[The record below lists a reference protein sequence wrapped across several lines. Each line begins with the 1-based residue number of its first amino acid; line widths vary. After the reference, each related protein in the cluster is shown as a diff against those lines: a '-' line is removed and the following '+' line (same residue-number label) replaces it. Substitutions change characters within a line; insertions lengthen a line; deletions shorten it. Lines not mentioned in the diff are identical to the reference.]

1 MEAKEIMN
9 PKYWMVG
16 IGSLM
21 LVMSVF
27 GVMDGE
33 QMAEDMWGADNV
45 AEHDAEYEEMWA
57 LNMMPLFAM
66 FVVIGLLAKGK
77 TLAQLTMAASAF
89 SIAFMGVGMM
99 LLTSDSGYGGESSTL
114 MFIIIRTAALLG
126 ISGFLHKDGE

>member
-99 LLTSDSGYGGESSTL
+99 LLTSDSGYGGESSVL
-114 MFIIIRTAALLG
+114 MIIIVGTAAMLG
-126 ISGFLHKDGE
+126 ISGFLNKEGE

>member
-1 MEAKEIMN
+1 MDAKEIMN
-9 PKYWMVG
+9 PKYWMIG

-33 QMAEDMWGADNV
+33 QMASDMWGADNV

-89 SIAFMGVGMM
+89 SITFMGVGMM

-114 MFIIIRTAALLG
+114 MFIIVGTAALLG

>member
-1 MEAKEIMN
+1 MDVKEIMN

-33 QMAEDMWGADNV
+33 QMAVDMWGADNV

-57 LNMMPLFAM
+57 LNMMSLFAM
-66 FVVIGLLAKGK
+66 FVFIGLLAKGK
-77 TLAQLTMAASAF
+77 TLAQLTMAASASSLVF
-89 SIAFMGVGMM
+89 LVVGMM
-99 LLTSDSGYGGESSTL
+99 VLTGDSEYDASSL
-114 MFIIIRTAALLG
+114 IIIIGGASALLG
-126 ISGFLHKDGE
+126 ISGFLNKDGD

>member
-1 MEAKEIMN
+1 MDVKEIMN
-9 PKYWMVG
+9 PKYLMVG

-33 QMAEDMWGADNV
+33 QMAVDMWGADNV

-89 SIAFMGVGMM
+89 SITFMGVGMM

-114 MFIIIRTAALLG
+114 MFIIVGTAALLG

>member
-1 MEAKEIMN
+1 MDAKGIMN

-33 QMAEDMWGADNV
+33 QMAADMWGEDNV

-57 LNMMPLFAM
+57 LNMMSLFAM
-66 FVVIGLLAKGK
+66 FVFIGVLAKGK
-77 TLAQLTMAASAF
+77 TLAQLTMAASASSLVF
-89 SIAFMGVGMM
+89 LVVGMM
-99 LLTSDSGYGGESSTL
+99 VLTGDSEYDASSL
-114 MFIIIRTAALLG
+114 IIIIGGASALLG
-126 ISGFLHKDGE
+126 ISGFLNKDGE

>member
-1 MEAKEIMN
+1 MDVKEIMN

-33 QMAEDMWGADNV
+33 QMAVDMWGADNV

-57 LNMMPLFAM
+57 LNMMSLFAM
-66 FVVIGLLAKGK
+66 FVFIGLLAKGK
-77 TLAQLTMAASAF
+77 TLAQLTMAASA
-89 SIAFMGVGMM
+89 SSLVILVVGMM
-99 LLTSDSGYGGESSTL
+99 VLTGDCEYDASS
-114 MFIIIRTAALLG
+114 
-126 ISGFLHKDGE
+126 

>member
-1 MEAKEIMN
+1 MDVKEIMN

-33 QMAEDMWGADNV
+33 QMAVDMWGADNV

-66 FVVIGLLAKGK
+66 FVFIGVLAKGK
-77 TLAQLTMAASAF
+77 TLAQLTMAASASSLVF
-89 SIAFMGVGMM
+89 LVVGMM
-99 LLTSDSGYGGESSTL
+99 VLTGDSEYDASSL
-114 MFIIIRTAALLG
+114 IIIIGGASALLG
-126 ISGFLHKDGE
+126 ISGFLNKDGE

>member
-1 MEAKEIMN
+1 MDVKEIMN

-33 QMAEDMWGADNV
+33 QMAVDMWGADNV

-57 LNMMPLFAM
+57 LNMMSLFAM
-66 FVVIGLLAKGK
+66 FVFIGLLAKGK
-77 TLAQLTMAASAF
+77 TLAQLTMAASASSLVF
-89 SIAFMGVGMM
+89 LVVGMM
-99 LLTSDSGYGGESSTL
+99 VLTGDSEYDASSL
-114 MFIIIRTAALLG
+114 IIIIGGASALLG
-126 ISGFLHKDGE
+126 ISGFLNKDGE

>member
-1 MEAKEIMN
+1 MDVKEIMN

-33 QMAEDMWGADNV
+33 QMAVDMWGADNV

-89 SIAFMGVGMM
+89 SITFMGVGMM
-99 LLTSDSGYGGESSTL
+99 LLTVIADMGGN
-114 MFIIIRTAALLG
+114 LLR
-126 ISGFLHKDGE
+126 

>member
-16 IGSLM
+16 IGGLM
-21 LVMSVF
+21 LLMSVL

-66 FVVIGLLAKGK
+66 FVFIGMLAKGK
-77 TLAQLTMAASAF
+77 TLAQLTMAASAS
-89 SIAFMGVGMM
+89 SIVFLIVGMM
-99 LLTSDSGYGGESSTL
+99 ILTSDSGYGGDSPAL
-114 MFIIIRTAALLG
+114 MIIIGGASALLG
-126 ISGFLHKDGE
+126 ISGFLNKDGE

>member
-1 MEAKEIMN
+1 MDAKGIMN

-33 QMAEDMWGADNV
+33 QMAADMWGEDNV

-66 FVVIGLLAKGK
+66 FVFYWGACQRK
-77 TLAQLTMAASAF
+77 
-89 SIAFMGVGMM
+89 
-99 LLTSDSGYGGESSTL
+99 DSSSTNYGSFCL
-114 MFIIIRTAALLG
+114 KSRFLG
-126 ISGFLHKDGE
+126 FRDDASDW

>member
-16 IGSLM
+16 IGGLM
-21 LVMSVF
+21 LLMSVL

-114 MFIIIRTAALLG
+114 MFIIVGTAALLG

>member
-1 MEAKEIMN
+1 MDAKGIMN

-33 QMAEDMWGADNV
+33 QMAADMWGEDNV

-57 LNMMPLFAM
+57 LNMMSLFAM
-66 FVVIGLLAKGK
+66 FVFIGVLAKGK
-77 TLAQLTMAASAF
+77 TLAQLTMAASASSLVF
-89 SIAFMGVGMM
+89 LVVGMM
-99 LLTSDSGYGGESSTL
+99 VLTGDSGYGEDSSAL
-114 MFIIIRTAALLG
+114 VIIIGTTSALLG
-126 ISGFLHKDGE
+126 ISGFLNKDGD

>member
-99 LLTSDSGYGGESSTL
+99 LLTSDSGYGGESSVL
-114 MFIIIRTAALLG
+114 MIIIVGTAAMLG
-126 ISGFLHKDGE
+126 ISGFLNKDGE